1 MRYWVYDEDNVL
13 IRKFHMKEDAIKF
26 LQEGWRLEVIKI
38 PKVKRKDVLEEMMKN
53 LGESPI

>member
-1 MRYWVYDEDNVL
+1 MRYWVYDEDNML

-26 LQEGWRLEVIKI
+26 LQDDWRLEVQ
-38 PKVKRKDVLEEMMKN
+38 PKVKKRDVLDEMMKD

>member
-1 MRYWVYDEDNVL
+1 
-13 IRKFHMKEDAIKF
+13 MKEDAIKF